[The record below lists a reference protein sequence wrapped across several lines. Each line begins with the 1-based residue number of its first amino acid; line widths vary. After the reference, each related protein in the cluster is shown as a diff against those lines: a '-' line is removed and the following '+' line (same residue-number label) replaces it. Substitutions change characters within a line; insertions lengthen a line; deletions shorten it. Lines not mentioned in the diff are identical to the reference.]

1 MRASIDPTAAA
12 PSRVGSNPPSV
23 ASVGLG
29 DHQTKVLGAFLLIYV
44 VWGSNFLA
52 IRYAIETIP
61 PFLLMG
67 VRSLLAGFCL
77 YLWARFRSDE
87 RPTLAH
93 WRAAAIVGVMLFLG
107 CHGLLAWAQGR
118 VPSGVAALGMA
129 TLPLWMTLLDW
140 LWAGAP
146 RPGVPVWLGLGL
158 GLLGLSV
165 LVGPG
170 SWGGAVDLTGLLALQ
185 ASGFAWALG
194 SVKARRSRLPTSV
207 VLSTGMQLVAGGAA
221 LTLVSVLSGEAMG
234 FDPGTVSMRSLMG
247 FAYMVVG
254 ASILAF
260 TAYVWL
266 LRVSTPSRVAS
277 YAFVNPLVAVVLGS
291 SVGGEPLTGRTAL
304 AAVLILAA
312 VAAILSGRRR

>member
-1 MRASIDPTAAA
+1 VSPSLDSAPGHRAKL
-12 PSRVGSNPPSV
+12 V
-23 ASVGLG
+23 
-29 DHQTKVLGAFLLIYV
+29 GAFLLIYF

-67 VRSLLAGFCL
+67 VRSFLAGVCL
-77 YLWARFRSDE
+77 YAWGRVSSGE

-93 WRAAAIVGVMLFLG
+93 WRAAAVAGTLLFLG
-107 CHGLLAWAQGR
+107 CHGVLAWAQGR
-118 VPSGVAALGMA
+118 VPSGQAALGMA

-140 LWAGAP
+140 LWAGAA
-146 RPGVPVWLGLGL
+146 RPGWPVWLGLAL

-170 SWGGAVDLTGLLALQ
+170 SWGGAVDPVGLLALQ
-185 ASGFAWALG
+185 VSGFAWALG
-194 SVKARRSRLPTSV
+194 SITARRSNLPAAV
-207 VLSTGMQLVAGGAA
+207 VLSTGMQLASGGIALLAVA
-221 LTLVSVLSGEAMG
+221 LVSGEMGG
-234 FDPGTVSMRSLMG
+234 FDIRAVSWRSIGG
-247 FAYMVVG
+247 FAYMVG
-254 ASILAF
+254 AASIAAF

-277 YAFVNPLVAVVLGS
+277 YAFVNPLVAVVVGAAI
-291 SVGGEPLTGRTAL
+291 GGEPLDARTGL

-312 VAAILSGRRR
+312 VAAILSGRRSPAPAPTPSPASAQLARQA

>member
-1 MRASIDPTAAA
+1 MLSPLRHVTS
-12 PSRVGSNPPSV
+12 SRRLS
-23 ASVGLG
+23 A
-29 DHQTKVLGAFLLIYV
+29 HQAKLLGAFLLIYV

-52 IRYAIETIP
+52 VRYAVATIP

-67 VRSLLAGFCL
+67 VRSLLAGLCL
-77 YLWARFRSDE
+77 YLWARLRSDE

-93 WRAAAIVGVMLFLG
+93 WRAALVVGVLLFLG
-107 CHGLLAWAQGR
+107 CHGLLAWAQQR

-140 LWAGAP
+140 LWAGAH
-146 RPGVPVWLGLGL
+146 RPGLPVWLGLVL
-158 GLLGLSV
+158 GLLGLAV

-170 SWGGAVDLTGLLALQ
+170 IRGEAMNGTAILALQ

-194 SVKARRSRLPTSV
+194 SVKARRSHLPTSV
-207 VLSTGMQLVAGGAA
+207 VMSTGMQLIAGGAA
-221 LTLVSVLSGEAMG
+221 LALVSLVSGEATN
-234 FDPGTVSMRSLMG
+234 FSPGAVSMRSVLG
-247 FAYMVVG
+247 FAYMVG
-254 ASILAF
+254 AASILAF

-277 YAFVNPLVAVVLGS
+277 YAFVNPLVAVVLGAA
-291 SVGGEPLTGRTAL
+291 VGGEPLNARTAL

-312 VAAILSGRRR
+312 VAAILSGRRPLPPPASPR

>member
-1 MRASIDPTAAA
+1 MGASIDLP
-12 PSRVGSNPPSV
+12 
-23 ASVGLG
+23 ASLERQPGLEAR
-29 DHQTKVLGAFLLIYV
+29 QAKVLGAFFLIYF

-67 VRSLLAGFCL
+67 VRSLLAGLCL
-77 YLWARFRSDE
+77 YLWARLRSDE
-87 RPTLAH
+87 RPSPAH
-93 WRAAAIVGVMLFLG
+93 WRAAAIVGVLLFLG
-107 CHGLLAWAQGR
+107 CHGLLAWAQQR
-118 VPSGVAALGMA
+118 VPSGVAALAMA

-140 LWAGAP
+140 LWAGAR
-146 RPGVPVWLGLGL
+146 RPGTPVWLGLVL
-158 GLLGLSV
+158 GLVGLAV

-170 SWGGAVDLTGLLALQ
+170 SWGGAVDVIGLLAIQ

-194 SVKARRSRLPTSV
+194 SVQARRSHLPSSV
-207 VLSTGMQLVAGGAA
+207 VLSTGMQLIAGGAA
-221 LTLVSVLSGEAMG
+221 LSVVSLVSGEAAT
-234 FDPGTVSMRSLMG
+234 FDPGAVSMRSLWG
-247 FAYMVVG
+247 FTYMVVG

-277 YAFVNPLVAVVLGS
+277 YGFVNPLVAVLVGS
-291 SVGGEPLTGRTAL
+291 TVGGEPLGARTAL

-312 VAAILSGRRR
+312 VAAILSGRPR